1 MESNSKFQTFLS
13 GKRGVVSFIS
23 DDVLIA
29 IKDVGKGFD
38 CSQPS
43 RHSISGC
50 LEEIV
55 ASQLAFRFFP
65 PVILCKQ
72 DRHVPFELAGQGI
85 HVYIGVGLYLMQD
98 IFQYMELLRRI
109 HPLQRNNGGF
119 LLTILLLGQNQER
132 LRGVESI
139 FECLEGCIGR
149 TCPRGQG
156 PCIRMGRISRPPAI
170 SPPASPACGTSCRA
184 FPWDSPCKAHAI
196 EPFEA
201 SQDRRAGCGEPLES
215 VEPGPDVHRATAVPL
230 RLVAEAFYLAGRLLG
245 RLPRVPRVG
254 PVAPPARQ
262 GGIGAAVP
270 LPPPPEAGPLG
281 LVAGEGLPYAPAR
294 FRGPPHRTEPRLQ
307 IVGQE
312 IPRPFAYNAH
322 GISFHAFLVENII
335 RRDAFSFAPARTPYG
350 VWDGGR
356 LSASDFVSHHLK

>member
-1 MESNSKFQTFLS
+1 MHQLPQLSNLHLVRGPRFQ
-13 GKRGVVSFIS
+13 RHPRHVVVFS
-23 DDVLIA
+23 V
-29 IKDVGKGFD
+29 
-38 CSQPS
+38 PS
-43 RHSISGC
+43 RPLGGEVGEGIESQGPAEPLLVDPVGSLDLAVALRRPRADELVRHAALEAEP
-50 LEEIV
+50 LEEIG
-55 ASQLAFRFFP
+55 A
-65 PVILCKQ
+65 
-72 DRHVPFELAGQGI
+72 VPADGGKAAPFGPGPAGELEAA
-85 HVYIGVGLYLMQD
+85 VGLYLLRLVSEKGNRLLEPPDGLVRGMLVGV
-98 IFQYMELLRRI
+98 ME
-109 HPLQRNNGGF
+109 
-119 LLTILLLGQNQER
+119 
-132 LRGVESI
+132 
-139 FECLEGCIGR
+139 
-149 TCPRGQG
+149 
-156 PCIRMGRISRPPAI
+156 
-170 SPPASPACGTSCRA
+170 
-184 FPWDSPCKAHAI
+184 
-196 EPFEA
+196 
-201 SQDRRAGCGEPLES
+201 EPL
-215 VEPGPDVHRATAVPL
+215 PL

-254 PVAPPARQ
+254 PAAPVRQ

-294 FRGPPHRTEPRLQ
+294 FRGPPHRTEPRLR